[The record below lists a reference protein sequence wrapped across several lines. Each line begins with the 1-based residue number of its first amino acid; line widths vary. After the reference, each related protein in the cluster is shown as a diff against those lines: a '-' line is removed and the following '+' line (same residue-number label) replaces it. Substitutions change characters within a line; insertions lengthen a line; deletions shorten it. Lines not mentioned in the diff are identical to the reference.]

1 MYIKYA
7 VWGLLILSSLMLLV
21 TVLRNRGAGRLLSAL
36 GLNVVVAAFL
46 LYTLDLL
53 SAYTQVDLPIN
64 TATLGTVTVLGVPG
78 VLLLV
83 GLKLTLL

>member
-7 VWGLLILSSLMLLV
+7 VWGLLILSSLMLLLI
-21 TVLRNRGAGRLLSAL
+21 VLRNRSSGRLLSAL

-46 LYTLDLL
+46 LYGLNLL

-64 TATLGTVTVLGVPG
+64 TATIGTVTVLGVPG
-78 VLLLV
+78 LLLLV
-83 GLKLTLL
+83 GLKLILI